1 MDDEVLENTE
11 RFSLSLRSLSLGLVN
26 VVDGRDVESVFI
38 IDNERTLL

>member
-11 RFSLSLRSLSLGLVN
+11 RFFLSLRSLSPGIVN

-38 IDNERTLL
+38 LDNERMLL